1 MASFYEGEALN
12 TVWYTSS
19 YTYSIPLA
27 IILLPIVIKKE
38 LAEFAWVSYVLFI
51 SLTLFVIVNF
61 IQLVFDSNFEA
72 LGVSTDVLKPKIE
85 WEAISALAAVM
96 VAYSYQQNVFP
107 IYSELREKTST
118 EYNKVS

>member
-1 MASFYEGEALN
+1 MASFYVEESLDS
-12 TVWYTSS
+12 VWYTSS

-51 SLTLFVIVNF
+51 SLTLFIIVNF

-72 LGVSTDVLKPKIE
+72 
-85 WEAISALAAVM
+85 
-96 VAYSYQQNVFP
+96 
-107 IYSELREKTST
+107 
-118 EYNKVS
+118 